1 MLRGIVLALLLGAA
15 AVAQTGG
22 AAPPITSAPPT
33 QAASSAAQTGSGG
46 TPSAPPTQA
55 ATNPSADPT
64 AQMRADLNQM
74 ESLMNNMSSEVTFL
88 RDQNLQILLNTN
100 VRMWTI
106 LIRDLR
112 MQLDEQERQ
121 RAPSRAPSPQ

>member
-1 MLRGIVLALLLGAA
+1 MRWLAA
-15 AVAQTGG
+15 AVLLTSVVWGQTAAEPAATQAPG
-22 AAPPITSAPPT
+22 AGAS
-33 QAASSAAQTGSGG
+33 QAAS
-46 TPSAPPTQA
+46 
-55 ATNPSADPT
+55 NPS

-74 ESLMNNMSSEVTFL
+74 ESLLNNMSSEVTFL

-112 MQLDEQERQ
+112 LQLDQQEKREQTSQGKPKGEVGQ
-121 RAPSRAPSPQ
+121 KPH

>member
-22 AAPPITSAPPT
+22 AAPPITSAPAT

-121 RAPSRAPSPQ
+121 RAPGRAPSPQ

>member
-1 MLRGIVLALLLGAA
+1 MMRWLVTAVLLTSAAWGQTASGPPLADKGAGASQAA
-15 AVAQTGG
+15 ADR
-22 AAPPITSAPPT
+22 S
-33 QAASSAAQTGSGG
+33 
-46 TPSAPPTQA
+46 
-55 ATNPSADPT
+55 

-74 ESLMNNMSSEVTFL
+74 ESLLNNMSSEVTFL

-112 MQLDEQERQ
+112 LQLDEQEKREQ
-121 RAPSRAPSPQ
+121 SPQGKPKGEVGQKPN